1 MTRDA
6 AIDRIMGD
14 LGYGDTLRYFV
25 KHRVAEMTGY
35 AASLDLLTVR
45 AIEDALRREVA
56 GL

>member
-1 MTRDA
+1 MTREQA
-6 AIDRIMGD
+6 VTRIMGD

-25 KHRVAEMTGY
+25 EHRVADMTGY